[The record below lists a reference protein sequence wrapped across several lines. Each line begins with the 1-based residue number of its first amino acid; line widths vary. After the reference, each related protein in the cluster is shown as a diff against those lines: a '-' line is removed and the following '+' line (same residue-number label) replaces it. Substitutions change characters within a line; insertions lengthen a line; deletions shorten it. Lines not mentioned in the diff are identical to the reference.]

1 MTKREIDSVDPIDL
15 GIMWDRLTSITD
27 EVLISIV
34 RTAFSVG
41 VREAWDAACIIF
53 DARGRSIGQATLSMP
68 AFIGTAPFTMQH
80 MLARY
85 PADQWNPGDV
95 VVTNDPWLGTGHTP
109 DICVARP
116 VFSADLLVGFVMTI
130 SHLPDIGGVG
140 LSAHNT
146 EVYQEG
152 LILPVCKL
160 YRNGEPD
167 EALHTLI
174 EKNVRGADMVF
185 GDLLA
190 NVSGCTVGERL
201 ILELMSE
208 YDLKDLVP
216 LSDGVIGQSEKAIRA
231 RILTMPDGIYKN
243 SVQVETV
250 GGETTLCCAVTVRG
264 DHIDV
269 DFSGSGDSVGFAVN
283 VPMCYTRAFTAY
295 TIKCL
300 TTPRIPNNEG
310 ATLPITVTAPEGCIL
325 NAVRPAAT
333 GGRHSVGWFIVPLI
347 MGALA
352 QAVPDRVQA
361 DAGMASLFIVQGDGG
376 SGGGGGGEAASIQY
390 FLAGGLGAM
399 DGLDG
404 HNTTPSPTNNAVVA
418 SEVWE
423 NETGMTVDFRR
434 LLPDSGGPGT
444 WRGGLGQVAQ
454 MTNTSDH
461 AKTFFL
467 FGMRTD
473 FPAQGFAGGGSGA
486 PRRFEVDGQP
496 VPPKGKLVLQP
507 GQTFTVYEAGGGGY
521 GDPKQRPAQMVL
533 ADVQKGAVSTK
544 AAKQD
549 YGVTVDL
556 AAGSATR

>member
-1 MTKREIDSVDPIDL
+1 MSKKIDSVDL

-53 DARGRSIGQATLSMP
+53 DAKGRSIGQATLSMP
-68 AFIGTAPFTMQH
+68 AFIGTAPFTMQE
-80 MLARY
+80 MLKRY
-85 PADQWNPGDV
+85 PADQWNPGDI

-109 DICVARP
+109 DICVARA
-116 VFSADLLVGFVMTI
+116 VFSGDLLVGFVMTI

-146 EVYQEG
+146 EIYQEG
-152 LILPVCKL
+152 LILPICKL
-160 YRNGEPD
+160 YRDGKPD
-167 EALHTLI
+167 ETLHELI
-174 EKNVRGADMVF
+174 ESNVRGPDMVF

-208 YDLKDLVP
+208 YDLDDLAE
-216 LSDGVIGQSEKAIRA
+216 LAEGVIRSSEKAIRA
-231 RILTMPDGIYKN
+231 RITSIPDGIYRN
-243 SVQVETV
+243 TVQVETV
-250 GGETTLCCAVTVRG
+250 GDDTELTCALTIKG

-269 DFSGSGDSVGFAVN
+269 DFTGSGGSVGFAVN
-283 VPMCYTRAFTAY
+283 VPLCYTRAFTAY

-325 NAVRPAAT
+325 NAQRPSPT

-352 QAVPDRVQA
+352 DAIPDRVQA
-361 DAGMASLFIVQGDGG
+361 DAGMASLFIVQG
-376 SGGGGGGEAASIQY
+376 SEASGEAASIQY

-399 DGLDG
+399 SGLDG

-423 NETGMTVDFRR
+423 NETGMTIDFRR
-434 LLPDSGGPGT
+434 LLVDSGGAGT

-454 MTNTSDH
+454 MTNTTSHD
-461 AKTFFL
+461 KTLFM
-467 FGMRTD
+467 FGMRTN
-473 FPAQGFAGGGSGA
+473 FPAQGSQGGGAGTA
-486 PRRFEVDGQP
+486 RRFEVDGKP
-496 VPPKGKLVLQP
+496 VPPKGKLVIKP

-521 GDPKQRPAQMVL
+521 GDAASRDPNAVL
-533 ADVQKGAVSTK
+533 ADVRKGAVSVER
-544 AAKQD
+544 ALSD

-556 AAGSATR
+556 GTGTAAR

>member
-1 MTKREIDSVDPIDL
+1 MSKKIDSVDL

-53 DARGRSIGQATLSMP
+53 DAQGRSIGQATLSMP
-68 AFIGTAPFTMQH
+68 AFIGTAPFTMQQ
-80 MLARY
+80 MLKRY
-85 PADQWNPGDV
+85 PAEKWNPGDV

-116 VFSADLLVGFVMTI
+116 VFSGDKLIGFVMTI

-146 EVYQEG
+146 EIYQEG
-152 LILPVCKL
+152 LILPICKL
-160 YRNGEPD
+160 YRDGKPD
-167 EALHTLI
+167 ETLHELI
-174 EKNVRGADMVF
+174 ESNVRGPDMVF

-201 ILELMSE
+201 ILELMAEYALEDLTELSE
-208 YDLKDLVP
+208 
-216 LSDGVIGQSEKAIRA
+216 GVIRQSEKAIRA
-231 RILTMPDGIYKN
+231 RIDSIPDGVYKN
-243 SVQVETV
+243 TVQVETV
-250 GGETTLCCAVTVRG
+250 GDDTELKCTLTVKG

-269 DFSGSGDSVGFAVN
+269 DFAGSGDSVGFAVN
-283 VPMCYTRAFTAY
+283 VPLCYTRAFTAY

-310 ATLPITVTAPEGCIL
+310 ATLPITVSAPEGCIL
-325 NAVRPAAT
+325 NAIRPSPT

-352 QAVPDRVQA
+352 DAIPDRVQA
-361 DAGMASLFIVQGDGG
+361 DAGMASLFIVQGNEA
-376 SGGGGGGEAASIQY
+376 SGEAASIQY

-434 LLPDSGGPGT
+434 LLTDSGGAGT
-444 WRGGLGQVAQ
+444 FRGGLGQVAQ
-454 MTNTSDH
+454 MTNTTNH
-461 AKTFFL
+461 PKALFM

-473 FPAQGFAGGGSGA
+473 FPAQGSQGGSEGSA
-486 PRRFEVDGQP
+486 RRFEVDGKP
-496 VPPKGKLVLQP
+496 VPPKGKLVIQP

-521 GDPKQRPAQMVL
+521 GDAGTRDPQAVL
-533 ADVQKGAVSTK
+533 ADVRKGAVSVDGALK
-544 AAKQD
+544 D

-556 AAGSATR
+556 AKNTAAR

>member
-1 MTKREIDSVDPIDL
+1 MKKIDPVDL

-53 DARGRSIGQATLSMP
+53 DAKGRSIGQATLSMP
-68 AFIGTAPFTMQH
+68 AFIGTAPFTMQA

-85 PADQWNPGDV
+85 PVDQWNPGDV
-95 VVTNDPWLGTGHTP
+95 IVTNDPWLGTGHTP

-116 VFSADLLVGFVMTI
+116 VYSGDLLVGFVMTI

-146 EVYQEG
+146 EIYQEG
-152 LILPVCKL
+152 LILPICKL
-160 YRNGEPD
+160 YRDGKPD
-167 EALHTLI
+167 ETLHELL
-174 EKNVRGADMVF
+174 ESNVRGPDLVF

-208 YDLKDLVP
+208 YDLPDLSA
-216 LSDGVIGQSEKAIRA
+216 LAEGVIRQSEKAIRA
-231 RILTMPDGIYKN
+231 RIESIPDGVYKN
-243 SVQVETV
+243 TVQVETV
-250 GGETTLCCAVTVRG
+250 GDDTELKCALTIKG

-269 DFSGSGDSVGFAVN
+269 DFTGSGDSVGFAVN
-283 VPMCYTRAFTAY
+283 VPLCYTRAFTAY

-325 NAVRPAAT
+325 NAQRPSPT

-352 QAVPDRVQA
+352 EAIPDRVQA
-361 DAGMASLFIVQGDGG
+361 DAGMASLFIMQGNEA
-376 SGGGGGGEAASIQY
+376 SGEAASIQY
-390 FLAGGLGAM
+390 FLAGGLGGMA
-399 DGLDG
+399 GLDG

-423 NETGMTVDFRR
+423 NETGMTIDFRHF
-434 LLPDSGGPGT
+434 LIDSGGPGQF
-444 WRGGLGQVAQ
+444 RGGLGQVAQ
-454 MTNTSDH
+454 MTNTTNH
-461 AKTFFL
+461 PKTLFM

-473 FPAQGFAGGGSGA
+473 FPARGSLGGSAGA
-486 PRRFEVDGQP
+486 ARRFEVDGKS

-521 GDPKQRPAQMVL
+521 GDALKRDPLAVL
-533 ADVQKGAVSTK
+533 ADVQKGAVSLD
-544 AAKQD
+544 AALQD

-556 AAGSATR
+556 ATGTANR